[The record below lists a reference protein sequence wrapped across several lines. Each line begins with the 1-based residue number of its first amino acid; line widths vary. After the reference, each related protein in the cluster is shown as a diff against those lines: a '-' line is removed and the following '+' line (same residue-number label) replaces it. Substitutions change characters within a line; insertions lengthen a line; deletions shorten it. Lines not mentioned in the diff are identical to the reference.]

1 MDTQATPRDGAA
13 VEVVGLLASALRF
26 LAKSHERGLFQY
38 RGVARPGGFVTWREW
53 HELLI
58 ASFEGWF
65 YVPRRTEHDTQYFI
79 ERGLASVRGIYKDTV
94 GSVGEV
100 GDYEFRPNVVVA
112 MTVAPELFDPVHAVA
127 CLDLIEERLLGPIG
141 MKTLDSADPRYR
153 GVYAE
158 GESRDKLA
166 SCGYN
171 RHNGPEW
178 VWLTGYFFRATIRFK
193 KKMSEKMLQ
202 VLGSLKRA
210 LRESEAFGLPNFTNR
225 DGEFCSDACMSH
237 SCSVGCVMDL
247 VYDCFQYPE
256 DELIDWGVEDGME

>member
-79 ERGLASVRGIYKDTV
+79 EGALASVRGIYKDTV
-94 GSVGEV
+94 GSAGEA

-112 MTVAPELFDPVHAVA
+112 MTVAPELFDPVHAVQ
-127 CLDLIEERLLGPIG
+127 CLDLIEDRLLGPIG
-141 MKTLDSADPRYR
+141 MKTLDTADPRYR
-153 GVYAE
+153 TRR
-158 GESRDKLA
+158 SP
-166 SCGYN
+166 
-171 RHNGPEW
+171 HNGPEW
-178 VWLTGYFFRATIRFK
+178 VWLTGYFFRAAIRFK

-210 LRESEAFGLPNFTNR
+210 LRESPAFGLPSFTN
-225 DGEFCSDACMSH
+225 GDACNSH

-247 VYDCFQYPE
+247 VYDYFLYPE
-256 DELIDWGVEDGME
+256 DELIDWGVEDAME